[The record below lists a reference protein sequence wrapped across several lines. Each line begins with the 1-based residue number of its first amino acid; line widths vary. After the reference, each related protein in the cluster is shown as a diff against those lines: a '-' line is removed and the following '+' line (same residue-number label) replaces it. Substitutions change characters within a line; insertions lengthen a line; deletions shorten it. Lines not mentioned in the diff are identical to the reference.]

1 MSKTKTFVFICIL
14 AVLLGV
20 ALATLCVSSQSAEAS
35 TIYDYEEFYKRY
47 YTDLGIN
54 DNLLLNSDFSKNSNG
69 KLKYSGA
76 DYAVDSWKGIG
87 SGSQMSISSSFITL
101 TNTTAFNVYYKQVY
115 ADSTSLLGKT
125 VTISGNFRTVSS
137 GCGIIAIY
145 TTNASTPTNWTQFG
159 VITTS
164 QAGVFSVTKTFPSS
178 GITYIS
184 FDIGVMG
191 TSTTN
196 GDISIAEFSWVKA
209 EIAESCTSYMPN
221 SEELYRDFME
231 CNNPNFV
238 DFFSTTGSSATV
250 DGDNYVH
257 DYTLSDYLA
266 NNGINSTSLNHNSCL
281 TFSIPEVWTSTTAGG
296 NREFTCFWDAA
307 TQSYTDADNSF
318 YFYLNEP
325 CVTVSSKVSDL
336 QLWKP
341 KYIYIYDFGDVYN
354 DGFNNGLTVGELYSQ
369 YEIIDKVDLSTVLT
383 SSDFHDSVLSSGSVI
398 TSEDNPIGYSSIPWE
413 NSSTLNYI
421 NDNFSNLYLLLYDKN
436 SSNFFLLTPSD
447 DVIIDGVNYGNLK
460 AFGYFVQNNIS
471 TYSIQV
477 GSTYFALSLD
487 FFIDNL
493 FLTSVLYLVELKDDD
508 DYVLYDR
515 IWNSGYDTGFNVPY
529 EIVYNDWKDEF
540 YDTTYDAGYD
550 AGYNHAQYNEIVTW
564 NDFIP
569 SIIGAFASFFL
580 ILLDIDVFGS
590 NLLTLIGSI
599 GACFLVIIIIKK
611 LSGK

>member
-1 MSKTKTFVFICIL
+1 MSRFKRFILLFFMVALGISLYAQVTVTGKVTDADGYEVIGGSVVLKGSPTIGTVTDMTGSYSLTIDDASNAVLVFSYVGMQTQEVKVNGRNVINVQL
-14 AVLLGV
+14 NADAVLLDEVV
-20 ALATLCVSSQSAEAS
+20 AIGYATVKRKDLTGSVSSS
-35 TIYDYEEFYKRY
+35 
-47 YTDLGIN
+47 
-54 DNLLLNSDFSKNSNG
+54 
-69 KLKYSGA
+69 
-76 DYAVDSWKGIG
+76 
-87 SGSQMSISSSFITL
+87 
-101 TNTTAFNVYYKQVY
+101 NTTWTFNMN
-115 ADSTSLLGKT
+115 TFFGR
-125 VTISGNFRTVSS
+125 ISITRTGVNIYVSS
-137 GCGIIAIY
+137 TAIG
-145 TTNASTPTNWTQFG
+145 N
-159 VITTS
+159 
-164 QAGVFSVTKTFPSS
+164 
-178 GITYIS
+178 TY
-184 FDIGVMG
+184 
-191 TSTTN
+191 N
-196 GDISIAEFSWVKA
+196 LKWVKLEEGSTA
-209 EIAESCTSYMPN
+209 TAYVPN

-325 CVTVSSKVSDL
+325 CVTVSSKISDL

-383 SSDFHDSVLSSGSVI
+383 SSDFHDTVLSSGSVI

-447 DVIIDGVNYGNLK
+447 DVIIDGVNYGNPK
-460 AFGYFVQNNIS
+460 VFGYYVQNNIS
-471 TYSIQV
+471 IYSIQV
-477 GSTYFALSLD
+477 SSTYFALSLD

-515 IWNSGYDTGFNVPY
+515 IWNSGYDTGFNIPY

>member
-1 MSKTKTFVFICIL
+1 MSKTKTFVFISIL

-35 TIYDYEEFYKRY
+35 TIHDYEEFYKRY

-69 KLKYSGA
+69 KPSYSTLNEFTVDRWQLIYGSLVVDNSYLTHTTGGAGGQGLRQTLSNVSSLANKNVVLTCKLETDQNIWIVLRYSLDGGTTYSNLTQTSYSGN
-76 DYAVDSWKGIG
+76 
-87 SGSQMSISSSFITL
+87 SGVGLRNAIFTYTLPSLSSSSKI
-101 TNTTAFNVYYKQVY
+101 Q
-115 ADSTSLLGKT
+115 
-125 VTISGNFRTVSS
+125 ITVSS
-137 GCGIIAIY
+137 TQPQQVVRYYNVKLEI
-145 TTNASTPTNWTQFG
+145 SKTPTAY
-159 VITTS
+159 V
-164 QAGVFSVTKTFPSS
+164 
-178 GITYIS
+178 
-184 FDIGVMG
+184 
-191 TSTTN
+191 
-196 GDISIAEFSWVKA
+196 
-209 EIAESCTSYMPN
+209 PN

-257 DYTLSDYLA
+257 DYSLSDYLT
-266 NNGINSTSLNHNSCL
+266 NNGINSTLLSHNSCL
-281 TFSIPEVWTSTTAGG
+281 TFSIPEIWTSTTAGG

-325 CVTVSSKVSDL
+325 CVTVSSKTSDL

-383 SSDFHDSVLSSGSVI
+383 GSDFHDSVLSSGSVI

-447 DVIIDGVNYGNLK
+447 DVIIDGVNYGNSK
-460 AFGYFVQNNIS
+460 
-471 TYSIQV
+471 
-477 GSTYFALSLD
+477 
-487 FFIDNL
+487 
-493 FLTSVLYLVELKDDD
+493 
-508 DYVLYDR
+508 
-515 IWNSGYDTGFNVPY
+515 
-529 EIVYNDWKDEF
+529 
-540 YDTTYDAGYD
+540 
-550 AGYNHAQYNEIVTW
+550 
-564 NDFIP
+564 
-569 SIIGAFASFFL
+569 
-580 ILLDIDVFGS
+580 VF
-590 NLLTLIGSI
+590 
-599 GACFLVIIIIKK
+599 
-611 LSGK
+611 

>member
-1 MSKTKTFVFICIL
+1 MSKTKTFVFISIL

-20 ALATLCVSSQSAEAS
+20 ALATLCVASQSAEAS
-35 TIYDYEEFYKRY
+35 TIYNYEEFYKRY

-54 DNLLLNSDFSKNSNG
+54 DNLLLNSDFSKNSGGLVN
-69 KLKYSGA
+69 Y
-76 DYAVDSWKGIG
+76 VDNQRFYFLDNWMFMSTRSLLNIRYLGFNDGIG
-87 SGSQMSISSSFITL
+87 FSFNGSESQYSHFVQFYSFPDGIYTLSVCYDDTVYTLTGSVSSS
-101 TNTTAFNVYYKQVY
+101 NTTWTFNMN
-115 ADSTSLLGKT
+115 TS
-125 VTISGNFRTVSS
+125 
-137 GCGIIAIY
+137 
-145 TTNASTPTNWTQFG
+145 FG
-159 VITTS
+159 R
-164 QAGVFSVTKTFPSS
+164 
-178 GITYIS
+178 
-184 FDIGVMG
+184 
-191 TSTTN
+191 
-196 GDISIAEFSWVKA
+196 ISITQTGVNIYVGSTAIGNTYNLKWVKLEEGSTA
-209 EIAESCTSYMPN
+209 TAYVPN

-257 DYTLSDYLA
+257 DYTLSDYLT
-266 NNGINSTSLNHNSCL
+266 NNGINSTLLSHNSCL

-318 YFYLNEP
+318 YFYLDEP

-447 DVIIDGVNYGNLK
+447 DVIIDGVNYGNPK
-460 AFGYFVQNNIS
+460 VFGYYVQNNIS
-471 TYSIQV
+471 IYSIQV
-477 GSTYFALSLD
+477 GSTYFSLSLD

-508 DYVLYDR
+508 DYVLYDK

>member
-1 MSKTKTFVFICIL
+1 MSKTKAFVFISIL

-54 DNLLLNSDFSKNSNG
+54 DNLLLNSDFSKNSGGLVN
-69 KLKYSGA
+69 Y
-76 DYAVDSWKGIG
+76 VDNQRFYFLDNWMFMSTRSLLNIRYLGFNDGIG
-87 SGSQMSISSSFITL
+87 FSFNGSESQYSHFVQFYSFPDGIYTLSVCYDDTVYTLTGSVSSS
-101 TNTTAFNVYYKQVY
+101 NTTWTFNMN
-115 ADSTSLLGKT
+115 TSFGR
-125 VTISGNFRTVSS
+125 ISITRTGVNIYVSS
-137 GCGIIAIY
+137 
-145 TTNASTPTNWTQFG
+145 T
-159 VITTS
+159 VI
-164 QAGVFSVTKTFPSS
+164 GN
-178 GITYIS
+178 TY
-184 FDIGVMG
+184 
-191 TSTTN
+191 N
-196 GDISIAEFSWVKA
+196 LKWVKLEEGSTA
-209 EIAESCTSYMPN
+209 TAYVPN

-257 DYTLSDYLA
+257 DYTLSDYLT
-266 NNGINSTSLNHNSCL
+266 NNGINSTLLSHNSCL

-296 NREFTCFWDAA
+296 NREFTCYWDTA

-318 YFYLNEP
+318 YFYLDEP

-447 DVIIDGVNYGNLK
+447 DVIIDGVNYGNPK
-460 AFGYFVQNNIS
+460 VFGYYVQNNIS
-471 TYSIQV
+471 IYSIQV
-477 GSTYFALSLD
+477 GSTYFSLSLD

-515 IWNSGYDTGFNVPY
+515 IWNSGYDIGFNVPY

-569 SIIGAFASFFL
+569 SIIGAFASFLYYL
-580 ILLDIDVFGS
+580 I
-590 NLLTLIGSI
+590 
-599 GACFLVIIIIKK
+599 
-611 LSGK
+611 

>member
-1 MSKTKTFVFICIL
+1 MSKTKTFVFISIL

-20 ALATLCVSSQSAEAS
+20 ALATLCVASQSAEAS
-35 TIYDYEEFYKRY
+35 TIYNYEEFYKRY

-54 DNLLLNSDFSKNSNG
+54 DNLLLNSDFSKNSGGLVN
-69 KLKYSGA
+69 Y
-76 DYAVDSWKGIG
+76 VDNQRFYFLDNWMFMSTRSLLNIRYLGFNDGIG
-87 SGSQMSISSSFITL
+87 FSFNGSESQYSHFVQFYSFPDGIYTLSVCYDDTVYTLTGSVSSS
-101 TNTTAFNVYYKQVY
+101 NTTWTFNMN
-115 ADSTSLLGKT
+115 TS
-125 VTISGNFRTVSS
+125 
-137 GCGIIAIY
+137 
-145 TTNASTPTNWTQFG
+145 FG
-159 VITTS
+159 R
-164 QAGVFSVTKTFPSS
+164 
-178 GITYIS
+178 
-184 FDIGVMG
+184 
-191 TSTTN
+191 
-196 GDISIAEFSWVKA
+196 ISITQTGVNIYVGSTAIGNTYNLKWVKLEEGSTA
-209 EIAESCTSYMPN
+209 TAYVPN

-257 DYTLSDYLA
+257 DYTLSDYLT
-266 NNGINSTSLNHNSCL
+266 NNGINSTLLSHNSCL

-296 NREFTCFWDAA
+296 NREFTCYWDAA

-318 YFYLNEP
+318 YFYLDEP

-447 DVIIDGVNYGNLK
+447 DVIIDGVNYGNPK
-460 AFGYFVQNNIS
+460 VFGYYVQNNIS
-471 TYSIQV
+471 IYSIQV
-477 GSTYFALSLD
+477 GSTYFSLSLD